1 MNIILKKKK
10 WNYVSQKMKEKS
22 WRFNYKYHPS
32 IRKKEWQYVRSKF
45 PSSINF
51 PPRVFIEAMTLR
63 LQLKT
68 WNELITAYWKMV
80 R

>member
-1 MNIILKKKK
+1 MTLCFSK
-10 WNYVSQKMKEKS
+10 KEKKN

-32 IRKKEWQYVRSKF
+32 IRKKKWQYVRSKF

-51 PPRVFIEAMTLR
+51 PPRVFIGDMTLR
-63 LQLKT
+63 LRNLKT

-80 R
+80 Q

>member
-1 MNIILKKKK
+1 MFLKKRKK
-10 WNYVSQKMKEKS
+10 KS